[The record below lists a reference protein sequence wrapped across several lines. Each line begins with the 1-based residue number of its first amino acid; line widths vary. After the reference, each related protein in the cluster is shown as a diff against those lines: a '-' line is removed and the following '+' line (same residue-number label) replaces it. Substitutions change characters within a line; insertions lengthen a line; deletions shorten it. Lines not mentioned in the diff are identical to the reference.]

1 MLTVFRLFCMAHF
14 YLPEVPVSR
23 DHHLCLN
30 SVCLVAVSIKCLI
43 NCKRL
48 TSCDNWLL
56 VLFIKNIKTF
66 LLPDSKKQSYNLQV
80 MQHLPLPATGTAYPL
95 GSWHHRGSPPSLY
108 ARIGYWPAKWR
119 RSECSSS
126 FFFLF
131 SYHLILSEFKENGL
145 MYRTLCILKLV
156 HPGFFFNHLYLRTL
170 KKLDVFCTDCV
181 KEDALHFC
189 CTASAFYK
197 NVKGLCTLKCLN
209 VSESTRW

>member
-1 MLTVFRLFCMAHF
+1 M
-14 YLPEVPVSR
+14 
-23 DHHLCLN
+23 
-30 SVCLVAVSIKCLI
+30 
-43 NCKRL
+43 
-48 TSCDNWLL
+48 
-56 VLFIKNIKTF
+56 FIKNIKTF

-119 RSECSSS
+119 RSESAAAF

-145 MYRTLCILKLV
+145 MHRTLCILKLV
-156 HPGFFFNHLYLRTL
+156 HPGFFFTSFVSQNF
-170 KKLDVFCTDCV
+170 KKIRCL
-181 KEDALHFC
+181 LHGLCERRCF
-189 CTASAFYK
+189 AFLLHCISILQK
-197 NVKGLCTLKCLN
+197 CEMKGLCTLKCLN